1 VERYTPTVLIQDLHK
16 AAHMGPLI
24 VTGQIHIHVYLG
36 NGLLLSLVFIKD
48 GNRISDPF
56 YTNLI
61 NVYISIIFMILDI
74 FHDLYLFGL
83 FQRPR

>member
-1 VERYTPTVLIQDLHK
+1 
-16 AAHMGPLI
+16 MGPLI
-24 VTGQIHIHVYLG
+24 VAGQIHIHVYLG

-61 NVYISIIFMILDI
+61 NVYISIIFVILDVSRLFAQQEI
-74 FHDLYLFGL
+74 DSQDPQRQRSGEQDADL
-83 FQRPR
+83 